1 MILHVTSIAKKE
13 VTCQVDF
20 TNYTS
25 HSVHFAVDLV
35 NTIHPVTGQDT
46 LETKAD
52 LSHFLMAHEETIRMS
67 AEEAHADPQVTDL
80 YLEAVHMWQVT
91 EDDVA
96 QVRVLRGPLRAVFER
111 ASSDQQAIAALL
123 NEQLHIYGAIPRL
136 SWHHGPLHL
145 HFESAEAG
153 VAHWLAVT
161 ALMGL
166 VVVLCDYGADRFGIC
181 ASESCR
187 AAFIDTSK
195 NTRKR
200 YCSEACA
207 HRESVAAFR
216 ARRRSRSERESTSS
230 SEK

>member
-1 MILHVTSIAKKE
+1 VTNHDA
-13 VTCQVDF
+13 
-20 TNYTS
+20 
-25 HSVHFAVDLV
+25 
-35 NTIHPVTGQDT
+35 
-46 LETKAD
+46 LETKED
-52 LSHFLMAHEETIRMS
+52 LSRFLMDHKEVVTMS
-67 AEEAHADPQVTDL
+67 AEEVQADSQIVTDL
-80 YLEAVHMWQVT
+80 YRGIVHMWQIT
-91 EDDVA
+91 EGDVA
-96 QVRVLRGPLRAVFER
+96 QVRALRGPLRFVFEQ
-111 ASSDQQAIAALL
+111 AASDQQAIAALL
-123 NEQLHIYGAIPRL
+123 NEQLRIYGATPRI

-145 HFESAEAG
+145 HFESAEDG

-216 ARRRSRSERESTSS
+216 ARRRSSPERESTSS
-230 SEK
+230 SGK